1 MKSET
6 PKSTLIRGAIWTVG
20 TRWTIKFAGFINTVI
35 MARLILPADY
45 GVVAMATLFVGLI
58 HAFTDVGAEIAIV
71 RMKNPT
77 KDYIDSAWTLRLI
90 QCIGIGVFVFISA
103 PLAAIYFSEP
113 RVEPVLWA
121 MAIFIAIHGTTNI
134 GLTLAHKNFNFALFF
149 RVNVIAKIVSVSAT
163 LVFGFI
169 LKDYR
174 ALVIGI
180 GSGYVISVILSY
192 TMHSYRPCLNTKEIK
207 AIWNFTKWLMINSIG
222 VSLLRQSDEIFAAR
236 IAGTTA
242 FGEYHV
248 GADLGKLPVSE
259 LGPAMM
265 RAFLPV
271 LSSLQ
276 EDARRVNS
284 AVLKTLSAVNILT
297 MPIGFGVAAI
307 AVPLTLIVLGDKWI
321 QAASFVAIFA
331 IISTF
336 QFVTSPLIALLI
348 LNGYTKIQNTAT
360 WIEFLLFAVA
370 AYILLPYFDLIGL
383 AIARLFASVISAG
396 LILYFSNKYC
406 FTNIYSMLSSIFR
419 PMIGSLLMGVGVNYL
434 LNRLSDGSYVYLAI
448 AIFIGAGFYFFWC
461 LLTWLMLG
469 KPEGLESTVL
479 DNYKAK
485 YKK

>member
-1 MKSET
+1 M
-6 PKSTLIRGAIWTVG
+6 
-20 TRWTIKFAGFINTVI
+20 
-35 MARLILPADY
+35 
-45 GVVAMATLFVGLI
+45 
-58 HAFTDVGAEIAIV
+58 
-71 RMKNPT
+71 
-77 KDYIDSAWTLRLI
+77 
-90 QCIGIGVFVFISA
+90 
-103 PLAAIYFSEP
+103 
-113 RVEPVLWA
+113 
-121 MAIFIAIHGTTNI
+121 
-134 GLTLAHKNFNFALFF
+134 
-149 RVNVIAKIVSVSAT
+149 
-163 LVFGFI
+163 
-169 LKDYR
+169 
-174 ALVIGI
+174 
-180 GSGYVISVILSY
+180 
-192 TMHSYRPCLNTKEIK
+192 
-207 AIWNFTKWLMINSIG
+207 
-222 VSLLRQSDEIFAAR
+222 
-236 IAGTTA
+236 
-242 FGEYHV
+242 
-248 GADLGKLPVSE
+248 
-259 LGPAMM
+259 
-265 RAFLPV
+265 
-271 LSSLQ
+271 Q

-307 AVPLTLIVLGDKWI
+307 SVPLTLIVLGDKWI

-336 QFVTSPLIALLI
+336 QFVTSPLITLLI